1 MVKER
6 RICVPLKDKKEGE
19 RVVDFYLI
27 RERDISI
34 AANGSEYMTFI
45 LGKGQQLTR
54 GRLWDVSDEQKK
66 SFHKRSVVKVDGIA
80 TVFRNQKHLNIQ
92 RIRLATEKDAVDIAE
107 LIGKPT
113 VPREEMWHELRLMI
127 EEIDSSSLK
136 QIIKT
141 LLGDKN
147 VRDRFTTLPA
157 SKYLH
162 HSHYAGLLEHT
173 VTVCQAALHLLPLYP
188 QLNKDVILSA
198 AILHDIGMVKALSDP
213 LAPDYTMSG
222 ELVGHLYLS
231 CEMIN
236 HAAYQAGI
244 SVEDAEL
251 LSVKHC
257 IISHRDKSNIGEGSP
272 VLAKTAEALFLQ
284 GLIQI
289 NRQLQAVQ
297 SATKSSEELW
307 VYSPLLNRD
316 VMVGNDDK

>member
-1 MVKER
+1 M
-6 RICVPLKDKKEGE
+6 CVLLKDKKEGE

-34 AANGSEYMTFI
+34 SANGSEYMSFI
-45 LGKGQQLTR
+45 LGKGQKLIR
-54 GRLWDVSDEQKK
+54 ARLWDVSDEQKK
-66 SFHKRSVVKVDGIA
+66 LFPKRSIVKIAGIVK
-80 TVFRNQKHLNIQ
+80 VFRNQKHLNIR
-92 RIRLATEKDAVDIAE
+92 RIRLATEKDAVDVAE

-113 VPREEMWHELRLMI
+113 VPREELWHELRLMI
-127 EEIDSSSLK
+127 EEIESSTLK
-136 QIIKT
+136 QVVKM
-141 LLGDKN
+141 LLGDKTI
-147 VRDRFTTLPA
+147 RDKFTTIPA

-188 QLNKDVILSA
+188 QLNKDIILSA
-198 AILHDIGMVKALSDP
+198 AILHDIGLVKALSDP
-213 LAPDYTMSG
+213 LAPDYTMLG

-236 HAAYQAGI
+236 YAAYQAGI
-244 SVEDAEL
+244 SVDDSEIM
-251 LSVKHC
+251 SVKHC

-284 GLIQI
+284 GLIQM

-297 SATKSSEELW
+297 SATGGSEELW
-307 VYSPLLNRD
+307 AYSPLLNRD
-316 VMVGNDDK
+316 VLVRDNDK